1 MYSYFSAI
9 LQVAFSLC
17 SSRKYPYPCLP
28 PPPTEGAFALDLPLP
43 WNFRSR
49 GACHTPTPNPP
60 PPGFSVI
67 FQLGWVPSGKKICA
81 KDVVALYV
89 YAKDNFFC
97 DEMSK
102 NVFIYVNRV
111 SNELKDVLS

>member
-17 SSRKYPYPCLP
+17 SSRKYGISIPGELVIP
-28 PPPTEGAFALDLPLP
+28 
-43 WNFRSR
+43 
-49 GACHTPTPNPP
+49 HPP
-60 PPGFSVI
+60 PPGISVI

-81 KDVVALYV
+81 KKVVALYV
-89 YAKDNFFC
+89 YTKDNFFC

-102 NVFIYVNRV
+102 NVFIMNSRTFLA
-111 SNELKDVLS
+111 NN